1 MSDSFT
7 EASIARMER
16 QIETYHNTGE
26 FSTMAEN
33 EITLESLKAGQDA
46 QQSQIDLLREENSA
60 IKAKLAEGGGAGGDN
75 MRTYPVG
82 IVSGAWQDKVSKAG
96 KSYTQFVAQLSN
108 GKETRTFSKELAT
121 IIQSKIGQTVSMTDQ
136 KKGEYWDLFSVM

>member
-1 MSDSFT
+1 MTKTQLELDLA
-7 EASIARMER
+7 ASIARMER
-16 QIETYHNTGE
+16 QIETYHKTGE
-26 FSTMAEN
+26 FSIMAEN
-33 EITLESLKAGQDA
+33 EITLESL
-46 QQSQIDLLREENSA
+46 QSQIDLLREENSA
-60 IKAKLAEGGGAGGDN
+60 IKAKLAEGGGTGGGDN